1 MIVTTRR
8 LLKEVTLPVIFV
20 TDNEKFML
28 TLTSRRKTDHVTS
41 DVSRSVKLED
51 NFTKWRGRNAD
62 AH

>member
-28 TLTSRRKTDHVTS
+28 TLCQEEKTDHVTS